1 MCIRIDLNSHIRC
14 KQGICFEKRRNIRF
28 HTKRIR
34 IDPCK
39 QMIHGR
45 IGSNTHPVDL
55 FLREMNASAHL
66 MDHRVNG
73 LFDHCILKFLLSARF
88 LRFDDTVDNIRTKTN
103 LTVTGRTLRQ
113 DLSCFHIDQNCRNC
127 CSTDIYSKTTDHNI
141 FFTVKNIVYIHI
153 VWCCTNYTFHR
164 KFTLTKYIRKFLKYC
179 IWYSDTL

>member
-88 LRFDDTVDNIRTKTN
+88 LRFDDTVD
-103 LTVTGRTLRQ
+103 Q
-113 DLSCFHIDQNCRNC
+113 DCRNGC
-127 CSTDIYSKTTDHNI
+127 GTDIYSKTTDHNI
-141 FFTVKNIVYIHI
+141 FLTVKNIINIHVI
-153 VWCCTNYTFHR
+153 WCCTNHALHR
-164 KFTLTKYIRKFLKYC
+164 KFTLTKYIRKLLKHR
-179 IWYSDTL
+179 IRNSDTLQVHKLLKCTGQSFIIRHGIIQ